1 MSIFFNI
8 GRSTTPDFVQLDS
21 EFITVK
27 NLKSL
32 ISRKIGVKEED
43 MKIKNVITFLEYAPN
58 QYIKKGSSVSIDIT
72 ARNLADEPLK
82 FHEIISNERLEAMM
96 ADCRFYMVKSSN
108 EDNVQKARDCSVW
121 ATTFLNQV
129 DITLNVG

>member
-8 GRSTTPDFVQLDS
+8 GRNTTPDFVELDS

-43 MKIKNVITFLEYAPN
+43 MKVKNVITFVEYAP
-58 QYIKKGSSVSIDIT
+58 Y
-72 ARNLADEPLK
+72 
-82 FHEIISNERLEAMM
+82 
-96 ADCRFYMVKSSN
+96 
-108 EDNVQKARDCSVW
+108 
-121 ATTFLNQV
+121 
-129 DITLNVG
+129 